1 MIKYLKKLGPGLLF
15 AGSAVGVSHLV
26 QSTKAG
32 ANFGFGLIWALVLIN
47 MIKFPFFEFGPRYAA
62 ATGENLL
69 EGYKKLGKVF
79 LKVYAVLSFATMFT
93 IQAAVTIVTAGIA
106 SSLFKNSLNIQSWTL
121 IILFFCLLILM
132 FGKFKFLDKFMK
144 IIIIIL
150 SFSTI
155 IAVVNAFFNLDYDT
169 NWTQVF
175 PSSNQDIIFLIAF
188 MGWMPAPL
196 DVSIWQS
203 IWVIEKQKSSSD
215 FNKNSIMQDF
225 NIGYIG
231 TFLLAIGFLFLG
243 SLVMFGTET
252 KLSNDGSIFSLQLI
266 EMYSK
271 NLGDWSY
278 LLIGIAAFTTM
289 FSTTLTTL
297 DASPRV
303 MNKSIEL
310 ISEKK
315 IKNGYNYWIIILI
328 SGTIFIFFFYLS
340 EMGSLIKIATVLSFL
355 TAPIYAIMN
364 YLLIF
369 SKHTPKNFKPS
380 IFMNILSIIGIL
392 FLIAFNIWYLSIL

>member
-47 MIKFPFFEFGPRYAA
+47 IIKFPFFEFGPRYAA

-79 LKVYAVLSFATMFT
+79 LKVYLVLSFATMFT

-121 IILFFCLLILM
+121 IILFFCLLILI

-243 SLVMFGTET
+243 SLVMFGTDT

-380 IFMNILSIIGIL
+380 RFMNILSIIGIL

>member
-69 EGYKKLGKVF
+69 EGYNKLGKVF

-155 IAVVNAFFNLDYDT
+155 IAVVNAFFNLDYGT
-169 NWTQVF
+169 NWTQIF
-175 PSSNQDIIFLIAF
+175 PSSNEDIIFLIAF

-196 DVSIWQS
+196 DLSIWQS

-266 EMYSK
+266 KMYSK

-340 EMGSLIKIATVLSFL
+340 EMGSLIKIATLLSFL

-380 IFMNILSIIGIL
+380 RFMNILSIIGIL

>member
-155 IAVVNAFFNLDYDT
+155 IAVVNAFFNLDYGT
-169 NWTQVF
+169 NWTQIF
-175 PSSNQDIIFLIAF
+175 PSSNEDIIFLIAF

-196 DVSIWQS
+196 DLSIWQS

-266 EMYSK
+266 KMYSK

-340 EMGSLIKIATVLSFL
+340 EMGSLIKIATLLSFL

-380 IFMNILSIIGIL
+380 RFMNILSIIGIL

>member
-69 EGYKKLGKVF
+69 EGYNKLGKVF

-106 SSLFKNSLNIQSWTL
+106 SSLLKNSLNIQSWTL

-155 IAVVNAFFNLDYDT
+155 IAVVNAFFNLDYGT
-169 NWTQVF
+169 NWTQIF
-175 PSSNQDIIFLIAF
+175 PSSNEDIIFLIAF

-196 DVSIWQS
+196 DLSIWQS

-266 EMYSK
+266 KMYSK

-340 EMGSLIKIATVLSFL
+340 EMGSLIKIATLLSFL

-380 IFMNILSIIGIL
+380 RFMNILSIIGIL

>member
-121 IILFFCLLILM
+121 IILFFCLLILI

-155 IAVVNAFFNLDYDT
+155 IAVVNAFFNLDYGT
-169 NWTQVF
+169 NWTQIF
-175 PSSNQDIIFLIAF
+175 PSSNEDIIFLIAF

-196 DVSIWQS
+196 DLSIWQS

-243 SLVMFGTET
+243 SLVMFGTDT

>member
-121 IILFFCLLILM
+121 IILFFCLLILI

-144 IIIIIL
+144 IIIVIL
-150 SFSTI
+150 SLSTI

-243 SLVMFGTET
+243 SLVMFGTDT

>member
-32 ANFGFGLIWALVLIN
+32 ANFGFGLMWALVLIN
-47 MIKFPFFEFGPRYAA
+47 IIKFPFFEFGPRYAA

-79 LKVYAVLSFATMFT
+79 LKIYVVLSFATMFT

-106 SSLFKNSLNIQSWTL
+106 SSLLKNSLNIQSWTL
-121 IILFFCLLILM
+121 IILFFCLLILI

-175 PSSNQDIIFLIAF
+175 PSNNQDIIFLIAF
-188 MGWMPAPL
+188 MGWMPAPS

-215 FNKNSIMQDF
+215 FKKNSIMQDF

-243 SLVMFGTET
+243 SLVMFGADT

-278 LLIGIAAFTTM
+278 FLIGIAAFTTM

-340 EMGSLIKIATVLSFL
+340 EMGSLIKIATLLSFL

-380 IFMNILSIIGIL
+380 RFMNILSIIGIL

>member
-169 NWTQVF
+169 NWTQIF
-175 PSSNQDIIFLIAF
+175 PSNNQDIIFLIAF

-196 DVSIWQS
+196 DLSIWQS

-243 SLVMFGTET
+243 SLVMFGTDT

-266 EMYSK
+266 KMYSK

-340 EMGSLIKIATVLSFL
+340 EMGSLIKIATLLSFL

-380 IFMNILSIIGIL
+380 RFMNILSIIGIL

>member
-47 MIKFPFFEFGPRYAA
+47 IIKFPFFEFGPRYAA

-79 LKVYAVLSFATMFT
+79 LKVYLVLSFATMFT

-121 IILFFCLLILM
+121 IILFFCLLILI

-155 IAVVNAFFNLDYDT
+155 IAVLNAFFNLDYDT

-175 PSSNQDIIFLIAF
+175 PSNNQDIIFLIAF

-215 FNKNSIMQDF
+215 F
-225 NIGYIG
+225 
-231 TFLLAIGFLFLG
+231 
-243 SLVMFGTET
+243 
-252 KLSNDGSIFSLQLI
+252 
-266 EMYSK
+266 
-271 NLGDWSY
+271 
-278 LLIGIAAFTTM
+278 
-289 FSTTLTTL
+289 
-297 DASPRV
+297 
-303 MNKSIEL
+303 
-310 ISEKK
+310 
-315 IKNGYNYWIIILI
+315 
-328 SGTIFIFFFYLS
+328 
-340 EMGSLIKIATVLSFL
+340 
-355 TAPIYAIMN
+355 
-364 YLLIF
+364 
-369 SKHTPKNFKPS
+369 
-380 IFMNILSIIGIL
+380 
-392 FLIAFNIWYLSIL
+392 

>member
-79 LKVYAVLSFATMFT
+79 LKVYVVLSFATMFT

-106 SSLFKNSLNIQSWTL
+106 SSLLKNSLNIQLWTL
-121 IILFFCLLILM
+121 IILFFCLLILI

-243 SLVMFGTET
+243 SLVMFGADT

-278 LLIGIAAFTTM
+278 FLIGIAAFTTM

-340 EMGSLIKIATVLSFL
+340 EMGSLIKIATILSFV

>member
-69 EGYKKLGKVF
+69 EGYNKLGKVF

-121 IILFFCLLILM
+121 IILFFCLLILI

-175 PSSNQDIIFLIAF
+175 PSNNQDIIFLIAF

-243 SLVMFGTET
+243 SLVMFGTDT

-380 IFMNILSIIGIL
+380 RFMNILSIIGIL

>member
-1 MIKYLKKLGPGLLF
+1 
-15 AGSAVGVSHLV
+15 
-26 QSTKAG
+26 
-32 ANFGFGLIWALVLIN
+32 
-47 MIKFPFFEFGPRYAA
+47 
-62 ATGENLL
+62 
-69 EGYKKLGKVF
+69 
-79 LKVYAVLSFATMFT
+79 MFT

-106 SSLFKNSLNIQSWTL
+106 SSLLKNSLNIQSWTL
-121 IILFFCLLILM
+121 IILFFCLLILI

-175 PSSNQDIIFLIAF
+175 PSRNQDIIFLIAF

-215 FNKNSIMQDF
+215 FKKNSIMQDF

-231 TFLLAIGFLFLG
+231 TFLLAIGFLLLG
-243 SLVMFGTET
+243 SLVMFGADT

-278 LLIGIAAFTTM
+278 FLIGIAAFTTM

-340 EMGSLIKIATVLSFL
+340 EMGSLIKIATILSFV

-369 SKHTPKNFKPS
+369 SKHTPENFRPS
-380 IFMNILSIIGIL
+380 KFMNFLSITGIL
-392 FLIAFNIWYLSIL
+392 FLIVFNIWYLSIL

>member
-32 ANFGFGLIWALVLIN
+32 ANFGFGLMWALVLIN
-47 MIKFPFFEFGPRYAA
+47 IIKFPFFEFGPRYAA

-69 EGYKKLGKVF
+69 EGYNKLGKVF

-121 IILFFCLLILM
+121 IILFFCLLILI

-155 IAVVNAFFNLDYDT
+155 IAVVNAFFNLDYGT
-169 NWTQVF
+169 NWTQIF
-175 PSSNQDIIFLIAF
+175 PSSNEDIIFLIAF

-196 DVSIWQS
+196 DLSIWQS

-266 EMYSK
+266 KMYSK

-340 EMGSLIKIATVLSFL
+340 EMGSLIKIATLLSFL

-380 IFMNILSIIGIL
+380 RFMNILSIIGIL

>member
-47 MIKFPFFEFGPRYAA
+47 IIKFPFFEFGPRYAA

-79 LKVYAVLSFATMFT
+79 LKVYLVLSFATMFT

-121 IILFFCLLILM
+121 IILFFCLLILI

-203 IWVIEKQKSSSD
+203 IWVIEKQKSSFD
-215 FNKNSIMQDF
+215 FKKNSIMQDF

-243 SLVMFGTET
+243 SLVMFGTDT
-252 KLSNDGSIFSLQLI
+252 KLSNNGSIFSLQLI
-266 EMYSK
+266 QMYSK

-278 LLIGIAAFTTM
+278 FLIGIAAFTTM

-340 EMGSLIKIATVLSFL
+340 EMGSLIKIATILSFL

-364 YLLIF
+364 YLLILHRK
-369 SKHTPKNFKPS
+369 S
-380 IFMNILSIIGIL
+380 
-392 FLIAFNIWYLSIL
+392 LIS

>member
-32 ANFGFGLIWALVLIN
+32 ANFGFGLMWALVLIN
-47 MIKFPFFEFGPRYAA
+47 IIKFPFFEFGPRYAA

-79 LKVYAVLSFATMFT
+79 LKVYIVLSFATMFT

-106 SSLFKNSLNIQSWTL
+106 SSLLKNSLNIQSWTL
-121 IILFFCLLILM
+121 IILFFCLLILI

-175 PSSNQDIIFLIAF
+175 PSNNQDIIFLIAF

-215 FNKNSIMQDF
+215 FKKNSIMQDF

-243 SLVMFGTET
+243 SLVMFGADT

-278 LLIGIAAFTTM
+278 FLIGIAAFTTM

-380 IFMNILSIIGIL
+380 RFMNILSIIGIL

>member
-79 LKVYAVLSFATMFT
+79 LKIYVVLSFATMFT

-106 SSLFKNSLNIQSWTL
+106 SSLLKNSLNIQSWTL
-121 IILFFCLLILM
+121 IILFFCLLILI

-175 PSSNQDIIFLIAF
+175 PSNNQDIIFLIAF

-215 FNKNSIMQDF
+215 FKKNSIMQDF

-243 SLVMFGTET
+243 SLVMFGADT

-278 LLIGIAAFTTM
+278 FLIGIAAFTTM

-340 EMGSLIKIATVLSFL
+340 EMGSLIKIATILSFV

-369 SKHTPKNFKPS
+369 SKHTPENFRPS
-380 IFMNILSIIGIL
+380 RFMNFLSITGIL
-392 FLIAFNIWYLSIL
+392 FLIVFNIWYLSIL

>member
-26 QSTKAG
+26 QTTKAG

-47 MIKFPFFEFGPRYAA
+47 IIKFPFFEFGPRYAA

-79 LKVYAVLSFATMFT
+79 LKVYLVLSFATMFT

-121 IILFFCLLILM
+121 IILFFCLLILI

-215 FNKNSIMQDF
+215 FKKNSIMQDF

-243 SLVMFGTET
+243 SLVMFGTDT
-252 KLSNDGSIFSLQLI
+252 KLSNNGSIFSLQLI
-266 EMYSK
+266 QMYSK

-278 LLIGIAAFTTM
+278 FLIGIAAFTTM

-340 EMGSLIKIATVLSFL
+340 EMGSLIKIATILSFV

>member
-32 ANFGFGLIWALVLIN
+32 ANFGFGLMWALVLIN
-47 MIKFPFFEFGPRYAA
+47 IIKFPFFEFGPRYAA

-121 IILFFCLLILM
+121 IILFFCLMILI

-155 IAVVNAFFNLDYDT
+155 IAVVNAFFNLDYGT
-169 NWTQVF
+169 NWTQIF
-175 PSSNQDIIFLIAF
+175 PSSNEDIIFLIAF

-196 DVSIWQS
+196 DLSIWQS

-266 EMYSK
+266 KMYSK

-340 EMGSLIKIATVLSFL
+340 EMGSLIKIATLLSFL

-380 IFMNILSIIGIL
+380 RFMNILSIIGIL

>member
-47 MIKFPFFEFGPRYAA
+47 IIKFPFFEFGPRYAA

-79 LKVYAVLSFATMFT
+79 LKVYLVLSFATMFT

-121 IILFFCLLILM
+121 IILFFCLLILI

-215 FNKNSIMQDF
+215 FKKNSIMQDF

-243 SLVMFGTET
+243 SLVMFGTDT

-266 EMYSK
+266 QMYSK

-340 EMGSLIKIATVLSFL
+340 EMGSLIKIATILSFL

-369 SKHTPKNFKPS
+369 SKHTPKNFRPS
-380 IFMNILSIIGIL
+380 RFMNFLSITGIL
-392 FLIAFNIWYLSIL
+392 FLIVFNIWYLSIL